1 MSSVSD
7 TYQIKINAR
16 KRGSYDQIPFVVY
29 YRLDNGGYNFVKKF
43 RPNDTFTDYIKDFT
57 IYHRNYH
64 SITVIILNND
74 DGNSG
79 DRSNIFDKIELFL
92 LNSTTNTYSSNILG
106 DPNLILNSEYSNG
119 DNPNYNYITD
129 GTITTITTIGSWK
142 LRGSTIA
149 EKGPSDW
156 NTGITNETLI
166 LQDIGSQ
173 IEQNLN
179 VLRTYDSTTSQV
191 SVDYINA
198 YTNNN
203 TNTVYYTRL
212 PQSNLI
218 FNGLL
223 SSYSYG
229 ATIEFDV
236 SGGSGTGAVT
246 YAVNHDTFGQIP
258 VVDNKI
264 TQDISASE
272 ISYTVIATKY
282 GDTNYN
288 DISATES
295 FIIQKGNQSNLI
307 FNGLLSSYS
316 YGATIE
322 FDVSGG
328 SGTGT
333 TVTYTVEH
341 PTFGPIPVEDDKITQ
356 DISADFISY
365 RVTATKSGDTNYY
378 AAISATES
386 FIIQKGNQ
394 SNLIFNGLLSS
405 YSYGATIEFAVS
417 GGSGTGAVT
426 YVVEHPTFGQIPVV
440 GDTLSQDISADFIS
454 YTVIATKSGDT
465 NYNPISATDSFII
478 QKSDQD
484 QLDLSGVRPFYY
496 YGDTIEFD
504 VSGGSGTGD
513 VSYTVIH
520 PVFGSIPV
528 EDDKITQDISVAHIY
543 YIVTAT
549 KDGDTNYNAAISA
562 REYFTVQKSD
572 QDQLDL
578 SGVRPF
584 YYYGDTIEFDVSG
597 GSGTGTT
604 VTYTVEHPT
613 FGPIPVVDNKITQDI
628 SASEISYTVIA
639 TKDGDTNYNDISATE
654 YFTVQKSD
662 QDQLDLSG
670 VRSFYSYGATIE
682 FDVSGGSGTGAVT
695 YIVEHTTFGSI
706 PVVGDK
712 ITQDI
717 SASEISYTVIA
728 FKDGDANYNDIS
740 ATEYFTVQK
749 GNQDQLDLSGVRPFY
764 YYGDTIEFDVSGGS
778 GTGAV
783 TYTVEHPTF
792 GSIPVVG
799 DTLSQDIS
807 ATDISYT
814 VTATKSGDT
823 NYYAAISATEYFTV
837 QKGDQSSF
845 TITNDISYV
854 FVENQTIDITTEGGS
869 IVSDVSIT
877 INDISSTQLVNPNVD
892 NYRIIAVKS
901 GNVNYK
907 SIQDSMDIEITKA
920 SQDPLTFTSQ
930 SQYEYSP
937 NQEIVLTAFGGSGN
951 GLITFN
957 IVGEQTNVTKLMNP
971 NTGSYVIEIHKA
983 GSLNY
988 YPTSDTM
995 TIAIIKAPQQNLV
1008 NETIIKTTYNPE
1020 LVIDLVA
1027 SGGTTTNPIHFTMDG
1042 TQITQ
1047 LIHPNA
1053 GTYSIV
1059 ATKSGNENYK
1069 DISLN
1074 FEITVDKSPQDIMTV
1089 NPSTVNYALSS
1100 NTVQLT
1106 ISGGSTD
1113 SEPIITFQRNSMN
1126 IDENYIVEYDRPD
1139 VLLIDIDKGGNENY
1153 LSLNTQLRFE
1163 VVKNMDY
1170 LKNTLHIPPRT
1181 LLENPY
1187 INVLDVIRTYTVNE
1201 LLEDGYSLRELQ
1213 TMGITACAVF
1223 NTGKYTILDLK
1234 RAGYKIKICAR

>member
-578 SGVRPF
+578 SGVR
-584 YYYGDTIEFDVSG
+584 
-597 GSGTGTT
+597 
-604 VTYTVEHPT
+604 
-613 FGPIPVVDNKITQDI
+613 
-628 SASEISYTVIA
+628 
-639 TKDGDTNYNDISATE
+639 
-654 YFTVQKSD
+654 
-662 QDQLDLSG
+662 
-670 VRSFYSYGATIE
+670 SFYSYGATIE

-814 VTATKSGDT
+814 VTATKSGDA
-823 NYYAAISATEYFTV
+823 NYNDISATEYFTV

-869 IVSDVSIT
+869 IVSNVSIT
-877 INDISSTQLVNPNVD
+877 INDISSTQLVNPNVGD
-892 NYRIIAVKS
+892 YRIIAVKS

-957 IVGEQTNVTKLMNP
+957 VIGGQTNVTKLMNP